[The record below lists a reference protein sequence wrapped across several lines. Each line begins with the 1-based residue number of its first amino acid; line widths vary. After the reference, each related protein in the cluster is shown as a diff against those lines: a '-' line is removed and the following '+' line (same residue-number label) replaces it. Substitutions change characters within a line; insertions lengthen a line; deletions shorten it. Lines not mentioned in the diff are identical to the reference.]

1 VFRNRILSC
10 TFHAWQ
16 VHGLCTQP
24 YIASRQH
31 TVYVHPRSMP
41 LAVRSTPCHSPT
53 HAPRCLQAA
62 KYLSAV
68 VPVEAS
74 FIGIAITLV
83 ALIAFGPVCNMF
95 GGAIFNPVHNI
106 AFMASGKD
114 TMSFNLQRMVSP
126 YNHLG
131 LSRPETSMSSA

>member
-1 VFRNRILSC
+1 M
-10 TFHAWQ
+10 HA
-16 VHGLCTQP
+16 HL
-24 YIASRQH
+24 
-31 TVYVHPRSMP
+31 RSMP
-41 LAVRSTPCHSPT
+41 LAVPSTPHHTPT
-53 HAPRCLQAA
+53 HAPHCLQAA

-68 VPVEAS
+68 VPVEAR

-126 YNHLG
+126 AHHLG
-131 LSRPETSMSSA
+131 LRLA